1 MKHVL
6 VPLAAGFEEIEA
18 ITVIDILRRAG
29 MTVTVAGDVG
39 PDGTIPGRTDIKVAP
54 DCSLDEIAARDPA
67 DFDVVVLPGGLGGTE
82 RLQKDNRVK
91 RILKHLDSNNGITA
105 AICAAPTILAAFGLL
120 HGKTVT
126 SHPTVKDKLGEA
138 IYKNDRV
145 VVDGRLITSQGPGT
159 AMEFA
164 LALVEFLAGKEKM
177 LEVNQGVLARL

>member
-6 VPLAAGFEEIEA
+6 VPLATGFEEIEA

-29 MTVTVAGDVG
+29 MTVTVAGDAR

-54 DCSLDEIAARDPA
+54 DCSLDDIAASDSA

-82 RLQKDNRVK
+82 RLQRDERVK
-91 RILKHLDSNNGITA
+91 RILKHIDANNGITA

-138 IYKNDRV
+138 MYKDERV

-164 LALVEFLAGKEKM
+164 LALVEHLEGKEKM
-177 LEVNQGVLARL
+177 LEVNEGVLARL

>member
-6 VPLAAGFEEIEA
+6 VPLAKGFEEIEA

-29 MTVTVAGDVG
+29 MTVTVAGDPE
-39 PDGTIPGRTDIKVAP
+39 PDGSIHGRNEIKVAP
-54 DCSLDEIAARDPA
+54 DCSLAEMAARDPK

-82 RLQKDNRVK
+82 RLQKDERVK
-91 RILKHLDSNNGITA
+91 RVLEYVDGNNGVTA
-105 AICAAPTILAAFGLL
+105 AICAAPTVLAAFGLL
-120 HGKTVT
+120 KGKTVT

-138 IYKNDRV
+138 IYKDDRV
-145 VVDGRLITSQGPGT
+145 VIDGRLVTSQGPGT

-164 LALVEFLAGKEKM
+164 LALVEFLESKDKM

>member
-29 MTVTVAGDVG
+29 MTVTVAGDAA
-39 PDGTIPGRTDIKVAP
+39 PDGTIPGRTNIKVAP
-54 DCSLDEIAARDPA
+54 DCSLGEIAARDPA

-82 RLQKDNRVK
+82 RLQKDERVK
-91 RILKHLDSNNGITA
+91 RVLKHVDDNNGITA
-105 AICAAPTILAAFGLL
+105 AICAAPTVLAAFGLL

-126 SHPTVKDKLGEA
+126 SHPTVKDKLGDA
-138 IYKNDRV
+138 VYKDERV
-145 VVDGRLITSQGPGT
+145 VVDGRLVTSQGPGT